1 MAGRP
6 GALWSTF
13 RKDRLTEEYLRSLGL
28 NDRQVQAV
36 LWVKRHGSI
45 TNRQYREL
53 NGVSNK
59 TAYLEL
65 ADLIRRGVLRQEGT
79 GKTRRYVL
87 SQSTV
92 TVTER

>member
-6 GALWSTF
+6 GALWVTF

-28 NDRQVQAV
+28 NDQQVQAV

-65 ADLIRRGVLRQEGT
+65 ADLIRRGGLRQEGT
-79 GKTRRYVL
+79 GKTRRYV
-87 SQSTV
+87 
-92 TVTER
+92 

>member
-87 SQSTV
+87 YPKV
-92 TVTER
+92 P